1 VSELTRAR
9 LREQLEYD
17 PATGLFTR
25 LRPSGATKAGD
36 VAGTKT
42 GVYYSKISVGGKLYQ
57 THRLV
62 WLYVHGYLPLS
73 DIDHIDGDKQNN
85 RLENLREV
93 SRSVNVQNLKVARAN
108 NKVGL
113 LGVCRH
119 GPSFRAQITVNG
131 KAKKL
136 GVFKT
141 EDLAHAAYLTA
152 KRSLHEGCTI

>member
-1 VSELTRAR
+1 MTTLTQER
-9 LREQLEYD
+9 LREVLFYD
-17 PATGLFTR
+17 PETGLFTR
-25 LRPSGATKAGD
+25 LRPSGATRAGD

-42 GVYYSKISVGGKLYQ
+42 GVYYSKISVDGKLYQ

-62 WLYVHGYLPLS
+62 WLYVHGYLPAT
-73 DIDHIDGDKQNN
+73 DVDHIDGDKQNN
-85 RLENLREV
+85 RLSNLREV
-93 SRSVNVQNLKVARAN
+93 SRSVNAQNLKVAKIN

-131 KAKKL
+131 KTRKL

-141 EDLAHAAYLTA
+141 EVLAHDAYLSA
-152 KRSLHEGCTI
+152 KRELHEGCTI

>member
-1 VSELTRAR
+1 MVELTQAR
-9 LREQLEYD
+9 LREQLSYD

-25 LRPSGATKAGD
+25 LRPSGTTKAGD

-42 GVYYSKISVGGKLYQ
+42 GVYYSKISVDGKPYQ

-62 WLYVHGYLPLS
+62 WLYVHGYLPAT

-85 RLENLREV
+85 RLSNLREV
-93 SRSVNVQNLKVARAN
+93 SRSVNMQNIKVARTN

-113 LGVCRH
+113 LGVCKH
-119 GPSFRAQITVNG
+119 GPSYRAQITANG
-131 KAKKL
+131 KVRKL

-141 EDLAHAAYLTA
+141 EALAHAAYLSA
-152 KRSLHEGCTI
+152 KRALHEGCTI